1 SCPTRRSSD
10 LKARIQ
16 ELLTVYRDAIQYIH
30 DAVVRGMNE
39 GKTPDDL
46 VEEVKLPNVLAQYD
60 ELMELYGDI
69 AQAVRAIF
77 DGYLGWFDGNATN
90 LNRLPKK
97 DHAEKYVELAGGFHH
112 VLAETSKALLAEDYQ
127 RSEEHT
133 SEL

>member
-1 SCPTRRSSD
+1 
-10 LKARIQ
+10 
-16 ELLTVYRDAIQYIH
+16 
-30 DAVVRGMNE
+30 
-39 GKTPDDL
+39 PDDL
-46 VEEVKLPNVLAQYD
+46 VEEVKVPNVLAQYD
-60 ELMELYGDI
+60 ELMGVYGDI

-127 RSEEHT
+127 WEIGRASCRERVWMSGGASRVNRHKRHT
-133 SEL
+133 RRKQETIDKLN